1 MGCIAMNMSFGEALR
16 RLRVERDL
24 SQQQLADLLHVDRT
38 TISKWESGTRLPD
51 ADMIALLSDS
61 LGTDVSRLLRA
72 SAKSEQKLTVILV
85 DDERIILDD
94 GISVL
99 KEVFPNARVLGFTNP
114 ADAVAFAGENKVQLA
129 FLDIE
134 MGRISG
140 LDVCRELL
148 ESEPWMNVIF
158 LTAFSRY
165 SLDAWDTGACG
176 FMEKPLTAGGV
187 LRQLSRLRWP
197 IGEKL

>member
-1 MGCIAMNMSFGEALR
+1 MNNSFGEALR
-16 RLRVERDL
+16 RLRMEKNI
-24 SQQQLADLLHVDRT
+24 SQQQLADLMHVDRS
-38 TISKWESGTRLPD
+38 TITRWESGTRLPD
-51 ADMIALLSDS
+51 ADMIALLSDC
-61 LGTDVSRLLRA
+61 LGTDVSLLLRA
-72 SAKSEQKLTVILV
+72 SAKVEQKLAVILV

-99 KEVFPNARVLGFTNP
+99 KEVFPNAEVLGFTNP
-114 ADAVAFAGENKVQLA
+114 ADAVAFAGETKVRLA

-148 ESEPWMNVIF
+148 EIEPRMNVIF
-158 LTAFSRY
+158 LTAFSQY

-176 FMEKPLTAGGV
+176 FMEKPLTTEGV
-187 LRQLSRLRWP
+187 FRQLSRLRWP
-197 IGEKL
+197 IGEMP